1 MFLQREDYDNIIRR
15 DVLERVIEG
24 NDSYRVMAEF
34 NAQSVIETYLRNRY
48 DVALIFAQIGENR
61 NRTIVRYMIDIT
73 LYDLFSRIAPEQM
86 NELRLNRYEEA
97 IQWLKDVRDGKIS
110 PDLPKNSD
118 DLITPSKN
126 TFVSSK
132 YSPQNFDF

>member
-1 MFLQREDYDNIIRR
+1 MFLQKEDYDNIIRR
-15 DVLERVIEG
+15 DILERVIDN
-24 NDSYRVMAEF
+24 NDSYRITAEY
-34 NAQSVIETYLRNRY
+34 NAQSVLETYLRNRY
-48 DVALIFAQIGENR
+48 DVTAIFSSIGDNR
-61 NRTIVRYMIDIT
+61 NRTIVRYMIDIV

-86 NELRLNRYEEA
+86 NELRLTRYEEA

-118 DLITPSKN
+118 DLTVPKKN

-132 YSPQNFDF
+132 YPSQNFDF